1 MVKNPEDFV
10 TKHNLWTDDQI
21 EAAEQVAAQVKEHD
35 LEVVRLSFA
44 DQHGVLRGK
53 TIFRDALASTMRN
66 GCTMTS
72 TLLLKDTSHRTVYP
86 VWTAGAGL
94 DMPEMVGAGN
104 FIMIPD
110 PRTFRIL
117 PWASKTGWMLCDIY
131 FPDGKPIPFSTR
143 RICQTALDKLAEK
156 GYEYIS
162 GLEIEC
168 TLLKLEGAKLR
179 FEQTG
184 QPGDPPEV
192 SPLGHGYQYL
202 TENRMDI
209 LEPALELI
217 RRPLLELNLPLRSIE
232 VEFGPTQVEFTFNPG
247 SGLETA
253 DHMVLFRSAMKQ
265 ICRRHGYH
273 VTFMCRPAFPNVF
286 SNGWHL
292 HQSLLDK
299 ETGENVLMP
308 HREADVLS
316 SLGRHFVA
324 GLLEHAQ
331 AACVFSNPTI
341 NSYKRFKPYTL
352 APDRILWGRDNKGA
366 MIRILGGVD
375 DPVTRIENRVG
386 EPAANPYLFIMS
398 QIVCGLDGIERGL
411 EPSEPT
417 DEPYTTTAKRLPQSL
432 MDALSA
438 LRKDSLF
445 RSQLGDQF
453 IEYLLTIKEFEVSRF
468 LSEVTDWEQRE
479 YFELF

>member
-1 MVKNPEDFV
+1 MAKNPEDFV

-21 EAAEQVAAQVKEHD
+21 EAAEQVMALVKEHE

-53 TIFRDALASTMRN
+53 TIFRDALASIMHN

-86 VWTAGAGL
+86 VWTSGAGL
-94 DMPEMVGAGN
+94 DMPEMVGASN

-143 RICQTALDKLAEK
+143 QVCQSALDKLAEK
-156 GYEYIS
+156 GYEYVS

-168 TLLKLEGAKLR
+168 TLLKLEDSNLR

-184 QPGDPPEV
+184 QPGDPPDV

-209 LEPALELI
+209 LEPALEVI
-217 RRPLLELNLPLRSIE
+217 RPPLLELNLPLRSIE
-232 VEFGPTQVEFTFNPG
+232 VEFGPTQVEFTFNPS

-253 DHMVLFRSAMKQ
+253 DNMVLFRSAMKQ

-292 HQSLLDK
+292 HQSLVDK
-299 ETGENVLMP
+299 KSGENALMP
-308 HREADVLS
+308 SQEADVLS
-316 SLGRHFVA
+316 PLGRHFVA
-324 GLLEHAQ
+324 GLLENAHS
-331 AACVFSNPTI
+331 ACVFSNPTI

-375 DPVTRIENRVG
+375 DPTTRIENRVG

-398 QIVCGLDGIERGL
+398 QIVCGLDGIEKQL
-411 EPSEPT
+411 EPSTLT
-417 DEPYTTTAKRLPQSL
+417 DEPYTTEAKRLPQSL

-438 LRKDSLF
+438 LRQDSLF
-445 RSQLGDQF
+445 RSQVGDQF
-453 IEYLLTIKEFEVSRF
+453 IDYFLTIKEFEVSRF